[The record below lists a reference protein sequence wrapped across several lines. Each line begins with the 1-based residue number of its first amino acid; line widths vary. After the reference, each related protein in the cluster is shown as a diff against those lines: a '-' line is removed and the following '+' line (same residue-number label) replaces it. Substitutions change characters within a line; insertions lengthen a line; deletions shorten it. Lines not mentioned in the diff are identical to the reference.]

1 MSVILQSSGGG
12 QITLQEPTTASN
24 FTQTLPASTGTIVT
38 TGSPQSGSVIQVV
51 NSIATS
57 NQTSNATATYAD
69 TGLTATITPKFA
81 TSKILVICSQGMF
94 KDTTSPGIF
103 MQLLRG
109 STSLLVNGRLGIT
122 DVTAGCSFIWSCNY
136 LDSPATTS
144 ATTYKTQFRNFNTTG
159 VAYVNVDNSTAQI
172 TLLEIAA

>member
-1 MSVILQSSGGG
+1 MDRFFLVFPGVIPSGG
-12 QITLQEPTTASN
+12 
-24 FTQTLPASTGTIVT
+24 IVL
-38 TGSPQSGSVIQVV
+38 
-51 NSIATS
+51 
-57 NQTSNATATYAD
+57 D
-69 TGLTATITPKFA
+69 
-81 TSKILVICSQGMF
+81 KILVICSQGMF

-103 MQLLRG
+103 MHLLRG